1 MAVKEIIRNKK
12 YKIDVPLGYN
22 GNKRIRHT
30 ETFYGGKKDA
40 VIRENELKLSIKN
53 RTYINKNKMVRIF
66 KADMVSQNICGK

>member
-53 RTYINKNKMVRIF
+53 RTYINKNKITVEQLF
-66 KADMVSQNICGK
+66 QEW